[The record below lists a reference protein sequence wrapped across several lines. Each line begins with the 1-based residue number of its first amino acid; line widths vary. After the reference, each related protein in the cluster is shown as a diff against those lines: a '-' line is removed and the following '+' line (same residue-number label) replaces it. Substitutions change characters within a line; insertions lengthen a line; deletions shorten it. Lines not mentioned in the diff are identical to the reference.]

1 MSKNDITGDNIV
13 SKGLSEQGRE
23 NFDRIFCKHD
33 WCSDGDPGPGEVMT
47 LTCSRC
53 GKEQKA
59 VPVGMLGLTHVGT
72 FDTVEQAM
80 KARDVFRRELLSK
93 YEDGV

>member
-1 MSKNDITGDNIV
+1 MSHNDITGDRLV
-13 SKGLSEQGRE
+13 SRTLSEQGRE

-53 GKEQKA
+53 GAEQNA
-59 VPVGMLGLTHVGT
+59 VPRTDNPVTG
-72 FDTVEQAM
+72 
-80 KARDVFRRELLSK
+80 
-93 YEDGV
+93 